1 MAIQRDQRRCYHRPV
16 HSPAELSRL
25 WARLSPRVARTAVV
39 ITLIA
44 GLAPAVARAQTPPE
58 DEPPAATEDKARARV
73 YFERAETLKHSGSAR
88 AEAGDMAGARAAYT
102 EAASV
107 YLRAFEL
114 FPHAAFLYNAAQ
126 MQRLSGQSAKALA
139 SYQRYLAVDPEGDKA
154 GEARA
159 HIAEL
164 RRERTPSA
172 RTATS
177 RRDASQAEDAETED
191 SEDEDGEDEGGE
203 DEGGEDEDAEDA
215 DGEDAG
221 DAGDGDADGEGADG
235 DGDAAASADGD
246 EALPGAAGALDGE
259 ARPDTGRSLRTGG
272 LITLAAGAVALGVGV
287 KFGLDAQGIADELS
301 GFREMWNVEDR
312 ERFAEGERAE
322 RTAVVLMGIGG
333 AAVLTG
339 TVLYLVGLNRGGSK
353 AGDSGLGVSASA
365 TSDGA
370 SMLLWGR
377 F

>member
-25 WARLSPRVARTAVV
+25 WARLYPRVARTAVV

-164 RRERTPSA
+164 RRERAPSA

-177 RRDASQAEDAETED
+177 RRDA

-203 DEGGEDEDAEDA
+203 DEDGEDEGGEDAEDA
-215 DGEDAG
+215 GGEDAGDAG

-235 DGDAAASADGD
+235 DGDAAASAAGD
-246 EALPGAAGALDGE
+246 EALAGAAGALDGE

-287 KFGLDAQGIADELS
+287 KFGLDAQDIADELS